1 MKAIE
6 TTGTVDSERLIV
18 LDEPVAVEGPTRVRL
33 IILLPE
39 DADIGEEEWLKAA
52 ARNPAFDFLREPDE
66 DIYTL
71 ADGRSFHDAA

>member
-6 TTGTVDSERLIV
+6 TTGTVDSERRIV

-52 ARNPAFDFLREPDE
+52 ARNPAFDFLREPGE

-71 ADGRSFHDAA
+71 ADGRSFHHTG